1 MNPVTLLFKPT
12 VIPLAEMNLIPQG
25 LDDLVEWVGDYR
37 PECIPGETPTG
48 ADLFPHDGT
57 EDGRTLTGNELLVEL
72 AGRNCFDAPTE
83 VLTRQGWVRFP
94 DLAQGIPVATFNRD
108 TGGVEYQIPTDYIRK
123 SYIGRMYVVD
133 SRSVSL
139 RVTEDHDIWQ
149 ESGGRWDFIKP
160 SNVAGTRYRVR
171 RTASYP
177 GVEFAE
183 HTWNVPKELALA
195 WATFVGYVVTEGH
208 VSDGKKYKVGSW
220 IKVYQRPETSAP
232 ILTAMKT
239 LGFTP
244 KVVVDPRNGVLAI
257 TLNNSKLAE
266 AIRPWAG
273 GKSHT
278 KRLPKQVFEWPLAVR
293 GALVD
298 AMMAGD
304 GTVNG
309 GHRIYFTTSPQ
320 LAEDMQLLLT
330 LSGKPGSLRGGADVR
345 VAKPGAIQARHRMY
359 VVRECDRNE
368 IIINN
373 KARHDW
379 WESTEGE
386 EVYCVTVPNRTLL
399 IRRDGKVHIGS
410 NCYHSYGAKAGKKS
424 NASYIAHSQSG
435 TVPHRSIMYHAKMTF
450 FIAGIS
456 RRVSHELIR
465 HYVGADRTEEG
476 SPSQESTR
484 YTFHPGH
491 FIVPPRM
498 AGDSRAVEQFAAD
511 MCAAYAAYHEYI
523 DFETEAH
530 RAASGADP
538 KGLDRKRIYEAAA
551 GLLPMQAATSL
562 VWTANPVSLAKM
574 FAERTDSTSDAEFQR
589 LALQWQKLCV
599 SRWPNLFPPSGT

>member
-37 PECIPGETPTG
+37 PECIPGDDPTG

-72 AGRNCFDAPTE
+72 SGRDCYISYGLKAGRKT
-83 VLTRQGWVRFP
+83 
-94 DLAQGIPVATFNRD
+94 NRD
-108 TGGVEYQIPTDYIRK
+108 
-123 SYIGRMYVVD
+123 
-133 SRSVSL
+133 
-139 RVTEDHDIWQ
+139 
-149 ESGGRWDFIKP
+149 
-160 SNVAGTRYRVR
+160 
-171 RTASYP
+171 
-177 GVEFAE
+177 
-183 HTWNVPKELALA
+183 
-195 WATFVGYVVTEGH
+195 
-208 VSDGKKYKVGSW
+208 
-220 IKVYQRPETSAP
+220 
-232 ILTAMKT
+232 
-239 LGFTP
+239 
-244 KVVVDPRNGVLAI
+244 
-257 TLNNSKLAE
+257 
-266 AIRPWAG
+266 
-273 GKSHT
+273 
-278 KRLPKQVFEWPLAVR
+278 
-293 GALVD
+293 
-298 AMMAGD
+298 
-304 GTVNG
+304 
-309 GHRIYFTTSPQ
+309 
-320 LAEDMQLLLT
+320 
-330 LSGKPGSLRGGADVR
+330 
-345 VAKPGAIQARHRMY
+345 
-359 VVRECDRNE
+359 
-368 IIINN
+368 
-373 KARHDW
+373 
-379 WESTEGE
+379 
-386 EVYCVTVPNRTLL
+386 
-399 IRRDGKVHIGS
+399 
-410 NCYHSYGAKAGKKS
+410 
-424 NASYIAHSQSG
+424 YIAHSQSG

-511 MCAAYAAYHEYI
+511 MNAAYAAYREYI

-574 FAERTDSTSDAEFQR
+574 FAERTDESADAEFQR

-599 SRWPNLFPPSGT
+599 SRWPNLFPPSGA